1 MEEWIKLDSEFAE
14 EAGRTL
20 KSLSERSVMAEMLE
34 KQFTKRDLKTGMIVE
49 TRDGY
54 KAMVLLGTNNG
65 DIISG
70 EVWFPLECYNEDLTS
85 NVLKTRDIMKVYQ
98 PKTNKQYLNKDAWDD
113 TVGLFVSDDILIWDR
128 EHKKQEEENKTERT
142 NKAISEIK
150 EVLSKYSDLSIKI
163 NIEVK

>member
-1 MEEWIKLDSEFAE
+1 MEKHIEM
-14 EAGRTL
+14 
-20 KSLSERSVMAEMLE
+20 ERAYKALNERLVMTEMLG
-34 KQFTKRDLKTGMIVE
+34 KQFTKKDLKTGMIIE
-49 TRDGY
+49 TKDGH

-70 EVWFPLECYNEDLTS
+70 EIWSPLECYVDDLTCR
-85 NVLKTRDIMKVYQ
+85 VDRQMDIIKVYQ
-98 PKTNKQYLNKDAWDD
+98 PKTNKQYLNKDTWDD
-113 TVGLFVSDDILIWDR
+113 TVGLFVNDDILIWDR